1 MKKISIL
8 LGIVSI
14 AASAHAQIVISE
26 IYGGGGDAGST
37 LINDYVILKNAGA
50 ETVSLRGATLQYAD
64 ADGTFNQYHMLPDI
78 TLSSGQSYLIQE
90 GSGGGG
96 VSSLPAPD
104 FIAGNILYFY
114 GSQGQNASAGL
125 NLNMASGKIALAGN
139 TLQVTNTDD
148 AHVIDFAAYGT
159 SVQFAGTTAGL
170 SPTAATAFKRVL
182 DNTAGTNTN
191 TADFII
197 APVNPVNSTAGT
209 QALADV
215 DFNYSKFNFIVNP
228 FVKDN
233 NDIVFGGEVQNV
245 KIYDEFGQVVMQSPT
260 KTSYGLN
267 LTELPKGK
275 YTVTGMINNSPVSQ
289 RIVRD

>member
-1 MKKISIL
+1 MKKIFTLI
-8 LGIVSI
+8 GIVSI
-14 AASAHAQIVISE
+14 AVLTQAQIVISE

-37 LINDYVILKNAGA
+37 LINDYIILKNTDS
-50 ETVSLRGATLQYAD
+50 ETFSLRGATLQYAD
-64 ADGTFNQYHMLPDI
+64 SNGNFTQYHTLPDI
-78 TLSSGQSYLIQE
+78 ALSSGQSYLIQE

-96 VSSLPAPD
+96 ISNLPAPD
-104 FIAGNILYFY
+104 FIAVNILNFD
-114 GSQGQNASAGL
+114 GSKNSSAGL
-125 NLNMASGKIALAGN
+125 NFNMASGKIVLADN
-139 TLQVTNTDD
+139 ALQVTNADD
-148 AHVIDFAAYGT
+148 PNVIDLVTYGK
-159 SVQFAGTTAGL
+159 SVQFAGTNAAL

-182 DNTAGTNTN
+182 ENTGSNN
-191 TADFII
+191 IADFMIT
-197 APVNPVNSTAGT
+197 PVNPVNSTAGG
-209 QALADV
+209 QAIADV

-245 KIYDEFGQVVMQSPT
+245 KIYDEFGQVVMQSST

-289 RIVRD
+289 RIVRE

>member
-1 MKKISIL
+1 MKKIFTLI
-8 LGIVSI
+8 GIVSI
-14 AASAHAQIVISE
+14 AVLTKAQIVISE

-37 LINDYVILKNAGA
+37 LINDYIILKNTGS

-64 ADGTFNQYHMLPDI
+64 SNGIFTQYHTLPDI
-78 TLSSGQSYLIQE
+78 ALSSGQSYLIQE
-90 GSGGGG
+90 GSGGEGI
-96 VSSLPAPD
+96 SNLPAPD
-104 FIAGNILYFY
+104 FMAGNILTFD
-114 GSQGQNASAGL
+114 GSQNSSAGL
-125 NLNMASGKIALAGN
+125 NFNMASGKVVLAGN
-139 TLQVTNTDD
+139 ALQVINADD
-148 AHVIDFAAYGT
+148 PNVIDLVNYGT
-159 SVQFAGTTAGL
+159 SVQFAGTNAAL
-170 SPTAATAFKRVL
+170 SPTAATAFKRVFE
-182 DNTAGTNTN
+182 NTADNV
-191 TADFII
+191 ADFII
-197 APVNPVNSTAGT
+197 APVNPVNSTAGA
-209 QALADV
+209 QAIADV

-289 RIVRD
+289 RIVRE

>member
-37 LINDYVILKNAGA
+37 LINDYVILKNTGA

-64 ADGTFNQYHMLPDI
+64 ADGTFDQYHILPDI

-275 YTVTGMINNSPVSQ
+275 YTVNGMINNSPVSQ

>member
-1 MKKISIL
+1 MKKIFTL
-8 LGIVSI
+8 AGIVSI
-14 AASAHAQIVISE
+14 IATAHAQIVISE

-37 LINDYVILKNAGA
+37 LINDYVILKNTGP
-50 ETVSLRGATLQYAD
+50 ETVSLRGVTLQYAD
-64 ADGTFNQYHMLPDI
+64 INGNFNQYHMLPDI
-78 TLSSGQSYLIQE
+78 SLSPGQNYLIQE

-104 FIAGNILYFY
+104 FIAGDILYFY

-125 NLNMASGKIALAGN
+125 NLNMASGKMALAGN
-139 TLQVTNTDD
+139 TLQVTNADD
-148 AHVIDFAAYGT
+148 AHVIDFVTYGT

-182 DNTAGTNTN
+182 DDTAGTNIN

-197 APVNPVNSTAGT
+197 TPVNPVNSTAGT
-209 QALADV
+209 QVLADV

-275 YTVTGMINNSPVSQ
+275 YTVTGMINNAPVSQ

>member
-1 MKKISIL
+1 MKKIFTLI
-8 LGIVSI
+8 GIVSI
-14 AASAHAQIVISE
+14 AVLTKAQIVISE

-37 LINDYVILKNAGA
+37 LINDYIILKNTGS

-64 ADGTFNQYHMLPDI
+64 SNGIFTQYHTLPDI
-78 TLSSGQSYLIQE
+78 ALSSGQSYLIQE

-96 VSSLPAPD
+96 ISNLPAPD
-104 FIAGNILYFY
+104 FMAGNILTFD
-114 GSQGQNASAGL
+114 GSQNSSAGL
-125 NLNMASGKIALAGN
+125 DLNMASGKIVLADN
-139 TLQVTNTDD
+139 ALQVTNADD
-148 AHVIDFAAYGT
+148 PNVIDLVNYGT
-159 SVQFAGTTAGL
+159 SVQFAGTNAAL
-170 SPTAATAFKRVL
+170 SPTAATAFKRVFE
-182 DNTAGTNTN
+182 NTADNV
-191 TADFII
+191 ADFII
-197 APVNPVNSTAGT
+197 APVNPVNSTAGA
-209 QALADV
+209 QAIADV

-267 LTELPKGK
+267 LNELPKGK

-289 RIVRD
+289 RIVRE